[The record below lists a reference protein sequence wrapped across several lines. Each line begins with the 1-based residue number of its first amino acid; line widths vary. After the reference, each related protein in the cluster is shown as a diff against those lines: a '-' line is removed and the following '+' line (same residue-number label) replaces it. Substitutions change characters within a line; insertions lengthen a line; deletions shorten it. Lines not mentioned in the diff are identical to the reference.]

1 MYRKAVSSY
10 FGAAFLYI
18 PSRWRIFPRNVVQPT
33 PHRVDSNPMDRP
45 IRVVLADDH
54 VVLRSGLK
62 ALLEAEPDLEVVG
75 EASTGV
81 QAVERARNLNPDVV
95 VMDLDMPEMGG
106 LDATREIS
114 ALGRE
119 TRVLVLT
126 MHAEEDQLLSVLD
139 AGGSGFIRK
148 TKAEEDLIRAIRSVA
163 RGEVFLYPN
172 ATRMLLQRYRQA
184 EEQGEASPLEELS
197 DREREVLALTAEGYS
212 STEIGK
218 KLFLSPKT
226 VDTYRSRL
234 MQKLGISHRAELVKF
249 ALKTGL
255 LKAE

>member
-1 MYRKAVSSY
+1 
-10 FGAAFLYI
+10 
-18 PSRWRIFPRNVVQPT
+18 
-33 PHRVDSNPMDRP
+33 MDRP